1 MSRKSKKKGALKLEA
16 QARAHEALYGGDWGE
31 VTEYRKQAL
40 KIMTRLGLKL
50 DNGDISVA
58 ALKLFAKRLEE
69 FCSGKR
75 KMRGEMPFLRV
86 LRTVGDGEALN
97 SGDETDI
104 RNFRML
110 EDLGYIR
117 QGKLTGKG
125 NELLKALISK
135 V

>member
-16 QARAHEALYGGDWGE
+16 QARAHEALYGGDWRE

-40 KIMTRLGLKL
+40 RIVTSLGLKL
-50 DNGDISVA
+50 DNGEISAA

-69 FCSGKR
+69 YVRGKR

-86 LRTVGDGEALN
+86 LRTINEGGVLDFDN
-97 SGDETDI
+97 ETDV

-110 EDLGYIR
+110 ENLGYIR
-117 QGKLTGKG
+117 QGTLTGKG
-125 NELLKALISK
+125 NKLLQALMSK
-135 V
+135 I